1 MGLLK
6 LLKLHMWL
14 IFMHHQKLLLGN
26 NAAQEK
32 LKMKITN
39 IGSGILWV
47 LYDTGNWKTKFL
59 KK

>member
-1 MGLLK
+1 
-6 LLKLHMWL
+6 
-14 IFMHHQKLLLGN
+14 MHHQKLLLGN